1 MLYGNLMWGAG
12 KGKRSKRGAGLGN
25 VGLPTGYSAS
35 TRGVS
40 WSSTTKESSFSSAM
54 RALSLPSSSNRCRH
68 SATGMRSSTHPCA
81 YCPLGFET
89 LNKFEFRNRGGADD
103 SLDRPQCVHG
113 AALGARGRPGPP
125 LHRRGALREGF
136 ERTINSIRARGGWD
150 VYLSEFELEMCEESE
165 KGLWLTA
172 NWHSGA
178 RRLVRRRARGRHPGG
193 AEVPGVPD
201 ELARLLA
208 EEKEEGV
215 EGGVRKAREGRGD
228 VDEEA
233 W

>member
-1 MLYGNLMWGAG
+1 MIVWIDRNVYMERPWALEGA
-12 KGKRSKRGAGLGN
+12 
-25 VGLPTGYSAS
+25 
-35 TRGVS
+35 
-40 WSSTTKESSFSSAM
+40 
-54 RALSLPSSSNRCRH
+54 
-68 SATGMRSSTHPCA
+68 
-81 YCPLGFET
+81 
-89 LNKFEFRNRGGADD
+89 
-103 SLDRPQCVHG
+103 Q
-113 AALGARGRPGPP
+113 GR
-125 LHRRGALREGF
+125 LFIDEVQLREGF

-150 VYLSEFELEMCEESE
+150 VYLSEFELEMREESE

-201 ELARLLA
+201 GLARLLA